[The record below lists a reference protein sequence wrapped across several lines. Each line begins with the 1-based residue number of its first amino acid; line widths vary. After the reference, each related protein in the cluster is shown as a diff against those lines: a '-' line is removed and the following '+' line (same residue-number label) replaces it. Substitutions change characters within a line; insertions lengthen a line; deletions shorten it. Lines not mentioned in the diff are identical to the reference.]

1 MRQKK
6 ISKTSNNFERRE
18 IKAAKPYPWSISLNR
33 NLKMMTL
40 SVYIVISHDS
50 EIQLVVLNFMPIHKT
65 DLVRSCHS
73 LSSCNIQ
80 LIS

>member
-1 MRQKK
+1 
-6 ISKTSNNFERRE
+6 
-18 IKAAKPYPWSISLNR
+18 
-33 NLKMMTL
+33 MTLL

-65 DLVRSCHS
+65 DLVRSCRS

-80 LIS
+80 LIFLTFSVLIKTGDLFREEVRQKKLANPTKKPIP